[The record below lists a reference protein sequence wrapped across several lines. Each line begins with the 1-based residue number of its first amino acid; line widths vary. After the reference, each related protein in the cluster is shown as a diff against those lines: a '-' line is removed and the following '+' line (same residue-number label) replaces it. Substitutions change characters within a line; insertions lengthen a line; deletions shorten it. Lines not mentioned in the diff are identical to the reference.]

1 MIGIWKYN
9 DPNKQTAWYR
19 AYRRVYK
26 GNRYYDIPSP
36 YVRKTKAEALKDGKK
51 LKWTILK

>member
-1 MIGIWKYN
+1 MIKVWKYN

-19 AYRRVYK
+19 AYKRVYK

-36 YVRKTKAEALKDGKK
+36 YVRKTRAEALKDGKK
-51 LKWTILK
+51 LKWTI